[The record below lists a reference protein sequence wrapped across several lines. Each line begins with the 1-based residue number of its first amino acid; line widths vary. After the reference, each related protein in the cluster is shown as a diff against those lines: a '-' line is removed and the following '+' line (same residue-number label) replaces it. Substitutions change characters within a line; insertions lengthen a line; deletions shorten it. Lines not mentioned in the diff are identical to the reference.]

1 MPNPALGNIEMQK
14 LMNAIAGHLLIAARN
29 KAECAMASVAKH
41 PIRQDD
47 IYRSNMGG
55 WN

>member
-1 MPNPALGNIEMQK
+1 MQK
-14 LMNAIAGHLLIAARN
+14 LMIAIAGHLLTAAKN
-29 KAECAMASVAKH
+29 KAEHAMVSVAQH